1 MSVDETKK
9 MIDEGVEIQTYQQ
22 QKAQEAQQE
31 MQQPTLN
38 EVADSIAAPQEQ
50 ME

>member
-31 MQQPTLN
+31 AQQSAQPTLN
-38 EVADSIAAPQEQ
+38 DVA
-50 ME
+50 